1 MCSVMTRVLAMLPA
15 IGLAACSD
23 PAARITLAP
32 IDLGACGRANAN
44 TVVRVIAYT
53 PTGDIRRSSAMIAD
67 FPASTE
73 QLGVEVVSGGIVVAT
88 GKTAPLAYN
97 GLANGAQIPI
107 AMVPLDGFCPVSA
120 MTVPRIEPL
129 VAHAGPGVLVLGGE
143 PADAAGVS
151 HPSAEFYDPATA
163 RFTAI
168 ALPTVL
174 QDGNSLVGAATAEL
188 ADGRVAVSSGQAL
201 TVFDPVAMAFS
212 QPVFV
217 EARSEHAAIGL
228 DASHILVTGG
238 CQSNGGSTCG
248 MGSTVRRSTVEFEL
262 DASGHTVGDGVAR
275 PALPAT
281 SVRFGGRLFDLGIT
295 SDGNRRLVLAGAR
308 SDPTT
313 ADQLPFS
320 ETESGGSVT
329 TVAHLFSQ
337 VTELDGGALLTAFAP
352 DGTAAPTSAASI
364 VPPEGGDGVD
374 VALPPAI
381 TGARLITLEDG
392 TAVAIG
398 GDSGFSRYTPTT
410 NTWAQLAPLAGQGA
424 NWPGAI
430 TAPSLVRLLDGTVL
444 VLGGGTATAATGS
457 AWLYRPSLDG
467 PTSGHVTGFPDGTG
481 AVITTPAPATAT
493 RVARTLTLT
502 AGDDS
507 LTARALVGGPRL
519 VTGTL
524 SASVVL
530 ASGGVALIAQQTG
543 PGRALVARLV
553 PGEPAQIERHD
564 GRTVTVLCAGQIVHA
579 ADLAQALA
587 ITVSDDTVTVSVGLT
602 ARVSC
607 GRTSDPIAP
616 EAGSWGIAAIAN
628 GSLTVE
634 TIDVTR

>member
-23 PAARITLAP
+23 PAARVSLAP
-32 IDLGACGRANAN
+32 LDLGGCVVANAN
-44 TVVRVIAYT
+44 TIVRVIAYT
-53 PTGDIRRSSAMIAD
+53 PNGDIRRTGSVIAD

-73 QLGVEVVSGGIVVAT
+73 QLGVELVSGGVVVVT
-88 GKTAPLAYN
+88 GKTAALAYN
-97 GLANGAQIPI
+97 DLANGTQIPI
-107 AMVPLDGFCPVSA
+107 AMVPLDGFCRVSA
-120 MTVPRIEPL
+120 MTVPRVEPL
-129 VAHAGPGVLVLGGE
+129 VAHAGSGVLVLGGE
-143 PADAAGVS
+143 PQDADGVS
-151 HPSAEFYDPATA
+151 PPSAEYYDPATA
-163 RFTAI
+163 RFTAV
-168 ALPTVL
+168 ALPTAL
-174 QDGNSLVGAATAEL
+174 RDGNSLVGAANAEL
-188 ADGRVAVSSGQAL
+188 ADGRVVVSSGQAL

-217 EARSEHAAIGL
+217 EARSEHAALGL

-248 MGSTVRRSTVEFEL
+248 MGSTVRRSTVEYEL
-262 DASGHTVGDGVAR
+262 DASGHTVGDAVAK
-275 PALPAT
+275 PPLPAT
-281 SVRFGGRLFDLGIT
+281 SVRFGGRLFDVGTT
-295 SDGNRRLVLAGAR
+295 SDGKRRVVLAGAV
-308 SDPTT
+308 SDPST
-313 ADQLPFS
+313 ADQIPFS
-320 ETESGGSVT
+320 ASDSSASVT
-329 TVAHLFSQ
+329 TVAHLFAQ
-337 VTELDGGALLTAFAP
+337 VTELDGGALLTAFDP
-352 DGTAAPTSAASI
+352 DDTAVPTGNASI
-364 VPPEGGDGVD
+364 VPPEGGDGLA

-398 GDSGFSRYTPTT
+398 GDTGFSRYTPTT
-410 NTWAQLAPLAGQGA
+410 NTWAQFAPSAEQVA
-424 NWPGAI
+424 NWPGSI
-430 TAPSLVRLLDGTVL
+430 TAPSLVRLPDGTVL
-444 VLGGGTATAATGS
+444 VLGGGTQTAATTS

-493 RVARTLTLT
+493 RVARTLALT
-502 AGDDS
+502 ASDDS
-507 LTARALVGGPRL
+507 LTARALVGGPRI
-519 VTGTL
+519 VAGTL

-543 PGRALVARLV
+543 PARALVARLV
-553 PGEPAQIERHD
+553 PGEPARIERHD
-564 GRTVTVLCAGQIVHA
+564 GATVTVLCTGQLVDA

-587 ITVSDDTVTVSVGLT
+587 MTVTDKTVTASVGST

-607 GRTSDPIAP
+607 GLANDPVAP
-616 EAGSWGIAAIAN
+616 EAGSWGIAAVAN